1 MRISDWSSDVCSSGL
16 GGLRAGL
23 ARRAEVAE
31 GHRLA
36 GDDHRS
42 EVAVAA
48 AVAADLAVRRYRQA
62 GLKAARHRLA
72 GPLLRAP
79 GAAIESPRQFVGP
92 VATHGG
98 GCQAVGGR
106 RLPGPGTNGSSWEER
121 RGGKG
126 EIRACSCTGV

>member
-36 GDDHRS
+36 GDDHRY

-48 AVAADLAVRRYRQA
+48 GVAADLAVRRYRQA

-72 GPLLRAP
+72 GHPLGAP
-79 GAAIESPRQFVGP
+79 GAAKIGRAPCRERVCHYVENT
-92 VATHGG
+92 VA
-98 GCQAVGGR
+98 AVSIKKKYK
-106 RLPGPGTNGSSWEER
+106 TN
-121 RGGKG
+121 KQ
-126 EIRACSCTGV
+126 